1 MSAPSAPRNAL
12 VQRILSSR
20 PVNAAIVV
28 PRRSVQQA
36 QQKERVVDPKIGE
49 VKPKSSHQA
58 NREDRQ
64 RMHCTHDE
72 AKKRIS
78 LRCNPQHPVVAVVDY
93 EIVRPGVW
101 DLKYTQVSPEFQ
113 HHSVADEI
121 VARTMAFAEANK
133 CVAPRIDEFACK
145 IADPRC
151 SVKVIPSCSY
161 ISETFFA
168 RHPEWQRLRADT
180 KGQEHAAEMKSDLKY
195 SDGMHKEASSAPD
208 PTFTTQRDA
217 NAGTDST
224 HGQQKDMKSSGSKGN
239 AEKLVDR
246 EPQAQA
252 ARELNEA
259 MKHNNERGYRGYS

>member
-1 MSAPSAPRNAL
+1 MLRSTVAPLRAAAPVRAARAVPVPSRPISTSAPRNAH
-12 VQRILSSR
+12 VSRVVSSR
-20 PVNAAIVV
+20 PINTAIVL

-36 QQKERVVDPKIGE
+36 QQKERVVDTKIGE

-78 LRCNPQHPVVAVVDY
+78 LRCNPQHPVVAVIDY

-133 CVAPRIDEFACK
+133 CVSPIECID
-145 IADPRC
+145 R
-151 SVKVIPSCSY
+151 
-161 ISETFFA
+161 
-168 RHPEWQRLRADT
+168 
-180 KGQEHAAEMKSDLKY
+180 
-195 SDGMHKEASSAPD
+195 
-208 PTFTTQRDA
+208 
-217 NAGTDST
+217 
-224 HGQQKDMKSSGSKGN
+224 
-239 AEKLVDR
+239 
-246 EPQAQA
+246 
-252 ARELNEA
+252 
-259 MKHNNERGYRGYS
+259 

>member
-28 PRRSVQQA
+28 PRRNVQQA

-121 VARTMAFAEANK
+121 VARTMAFAEANN
-133 CVAPRIDEFACK
+133 
-145 IADPRC
+145 
-151 SVKVIPSCSY
+151 VKVIPSCSY

-180 KGQEHAAEMKSDLKY
+180 KGQEQTAEMKSDLKY